1 MRREWIEITDINT
14 NPITMPSP
22 SMRREWIEIL
32 CLLNRLIH
40 PESPSMR
47 REWIEIAIMPIVLL
61 AEMVSLHAEGVD

>member
-1 MRREWIEITDINT
+1 M
-14 NPITMPSP
+14 SP

>member
-1 MRREWIEITDINT
+1 
-14 NPITMPSP
+14 
-22 SMRREWIEIL
+22 MRREWIEIL

>member
-1 MRREWIEITDINT
+1 MKYSVSILYYSFVQ
-14 NPITMPSP
+14 SP

>member
-1 MRREWIEITDINT
+1 MKYVTIAGLPKED
-14 NPITMPSP
+14 MSP